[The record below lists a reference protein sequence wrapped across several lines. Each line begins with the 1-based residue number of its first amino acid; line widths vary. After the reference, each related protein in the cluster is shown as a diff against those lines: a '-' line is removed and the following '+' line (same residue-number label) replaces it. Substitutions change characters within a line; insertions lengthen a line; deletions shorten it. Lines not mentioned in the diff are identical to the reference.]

1 MATTIQYPTFTGIS
15 YFNDGD
21 VYLKGDNASINKFCA
36 DRGKTLVSY
45 ELEEQRFSNDGA
57 LAYQYYG
64 TFTGALSPGVTGTT
78 TKWQMEWGYSKIV
91 KSLTVTP

>member
-1 MATTIQYPTFTGIS
+1 MATIQFPTFTGIT

-21 VYLKGDNASINKFCA
+21 IYLAGDTTSVLQYCT
-36 DRGKTLVSY
+36 DRGKTYVSH

-64 TFTGALSPGVTGTT
+64 PFTGEISTGVTGTT
-78 TKWQMEWGYSKIV
+78 IKWQMEWGYKKIV
-91 KSLTVTP
+91 KSLTVNP